1 MFNVSQLYS
10 IPQFLRAK
18 FYKVNYNERGFI
30 TIKEKKKW
38 SAILQ
43 SRFVQDITGKN
54 INIFSETLTND
65 LYWL

>member
-30 TIKEKKKW
+30 TIKEKKKVICD
-38 SAILQ
+38 SSITFRAGYYGEKYKHLQ
-43 SRFVQDITGKN
+43 RNVDQ
-54 INIFSETLTND
+54 
-65 LYWL
+65 